1 MLTHCWGIFTRNS
14 GLNFAEHV
22 GQRVFKFCSKILSHF
37 ILLLKAAEDPPLPEI
52 YSCQKCEFQHRSRED
67 FQRHIKKH
75 FNASIDDFQCTE
87 CGNTYTSLSSLEK
100 HLFMTHKVRNFQLQV
115 FKPIEKPHFNRFPND
130 YWNLIRSDSVSS
142 SARQD
147 RR

>member
-22 GQRVFKFCSKILSHF
+22 GQRVLKFCSKILSHF

-100 HLFMTHKVRNFQLQV
+100 HLFMTHKVRNFQLHWKAT
-115 FKPIEKPHFNRFPND
+115 FKRFLKWLLKFD
-130 YWNLIRSDSVSS
+130 SFRSGQFFSS
-142 SARQD
+142 TG
-147 RR
+147 